1 MAYCTLLH
9 AFNRVSEA
17 LHWFN
22 GARSFATYPSH
33 ICEPKPV
40 ELGAKCH
47 KRLWA
52 SELSVRGAA
61 GKDPTGARSDEGTR
75 LHRTLMEQGLATSV
89 STEVELSESPRV
101 HESAELVCRSSTRP
115 TSS

>member
-40 ELGAKCH
+40 ELGAK
-47 KRLWA
+47 
-52 SELSVRGAA
+52 
-61 GKDPTGARSDEGTR
+61 
-75 LHRTLMEQGLATSV
+75 
-89 STEVELSESPRV
+89 
-101 HESAELVCRSSTRP
+101 RP
-115 TSS
+115 KVVGV